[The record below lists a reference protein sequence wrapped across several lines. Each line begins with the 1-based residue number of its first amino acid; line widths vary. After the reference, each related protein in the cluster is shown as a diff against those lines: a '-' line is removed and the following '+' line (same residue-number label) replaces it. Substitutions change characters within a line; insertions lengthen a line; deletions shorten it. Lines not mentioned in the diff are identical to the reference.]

1 MPKLRSD
8 RLKNYLLHKDVS
20 INNLDAIFID
30 VDDYCQ
36 IFLPA
41 WENTSF
47 LSVSNKETTFLA
59 SLLAK

>member
-1 MPKLRSD
+1 M
-8 RLKNYLLHKDVS
+8 S